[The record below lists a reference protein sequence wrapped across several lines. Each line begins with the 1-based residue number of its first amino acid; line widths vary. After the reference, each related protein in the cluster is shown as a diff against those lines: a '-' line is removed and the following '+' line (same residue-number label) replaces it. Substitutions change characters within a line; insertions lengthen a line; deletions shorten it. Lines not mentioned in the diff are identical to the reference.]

1 MPATEAWKNHGDPG
15 PRLQLLEPVEPV
27 IRATTV
33 RSDDQD
39 LNVST
44 HLPVENVVR
53 EAWNTIAPNIWRELD
68 PIAVRSFANLDHGC
82 VKGTKITRTKTGL
95 LRLVVSDVFKVLNS
109 RRWVE
114 EVTHLR
120 SAWAS

>member
-1 MPATEAWKNHGDPG
+1 M
-15 PRLQLLEPVEPV
+15 
-27 IRATTV
+27 

-44 HLPVENVVR
+44 HLAVENVVR
-53 EAWNTIAPNIWRELD
+53 EAWNAIAPNIWRELD

-82 VKGTKITRTKTGL
+82 VKGTKVTRTKTGL
-95 LRLVVSDVFKVLNS
+95 LRFVVSDMFKVLNS
-109 RRWVE
+109 RRRIE